1 MPSCIDFNI
10 KYCAKLHLLND
21 YFETATSWDTR
32 HKRNSIGF
40 EVRYGMVGFLF
51 PHYFSVSRVSWSRGF
66 QVAYWNIFERICAVN
81 KSTTIKVY
89 ALFWMHFRVWYFPF
103 LRLNIKSIVTFY
115 YLLDPFIP
123 SSNDFLPE
131 TSENYQISVSECEF
145 FIALLFR
152 RRDFCT
158 FHIFFADFL
167 WFLLLS
173 ILTSSRVLLLSVDSA
188 DFSFLFSL
196 SYKCYFSS
204 VSFALSIYSCLL
216 AYQLLDLPWG
226 RIARNH
232 RSLSVLNCYSQV

>member
-1 MPSCIDFNI
+1 
-10 KYCAKLHLLND
+10 
-21 YFETATSWDTR
+21 
-32 HKRNSIGF
+32 
-40 EVRYGMVGFLF
+40 MVGFLF
-51 PHYFSVSRVSWSRGF
+51 PHYFSMSRVSWSRGF
-66 QVAYWNIFERICAVN
+66 QVAYWNIFERICAMN
-81 KSTTIKVY
+81 KNTTTKVY
-89 ALFWMHFRVWYFPF
+89 ALFWIHFSAFDIFHVCHYI

-115 YLLDPFIP
+115 YSLDPFIP

-173 ILTSSRVLLLSVDSA
+173 ILTSSRVLLLPVDSA

-204 VSFALSIYSCLL
+204 VSFTLSVYSCLL
-216 AYQLLDLPWG
+216 FYQLLDLPWG

-232 RSLSVLNCYSQV
+232 RSLSVLNWCSQV